1 MVTPGKRIAQDI
13 DLDAVEQAIRAAEQ
27 RTSGEIRVAIARS
40 WFWGDARASAERA
53 FRRMGVSATRARN
66 GVLIFVAPRRRKVAV
81 IGDVGIHAKVAPD
94 FWAAVV
100 ERMTADF
107 RRGDRTAGPRRR
119 RGIAGE
125 CARDGVSDRHRRRER
140 ADRFSDRR
148 IGPIR
153 GNMPLP

>member
-1 MVTPGKRIAQDI
+1 MVTPGKRMAHDI

-100 ERMTADF
+100 ARMTSDF
-107 RRGDRTAGPRRR
+107 RRGDRTAGLVAAVELLGNALATAFPI
-119 RGIAGE
+119 GA
-125 CARDGVSDRHRRRER
+125 
-140 ADRFSDRR
+140 ADVNELTDSVTVE
-148 IGPIR
+148 
-153 GNMPLP
+153 